1 MSMSN
6 HLTQKQKLIKLVQVE
21 LRKLFSKTQV
31 MIVSKL
37 LYMDRVMQRKDFD
50 TGWVGVKNKKRRAS
64 FKFDGMKTF
73 IQKLSFRSRGLG
85 IKPTEFNWFPTNF
98 G

>member
-37 LYMDRVMQRKDFD
+37 LYMDRVIQRKDFD
-50 TGWVGVKNKKRRAS
+50 G
-64 FKFDGMKTF
+64 DG
-73 IQKLSFRSRGLG
+73 QG
-85 IKPTEFNWFPTNF
+85 
-98 G
+98 